1 MYSAQDTFGRHCK
14 SVRRKK
20 NKEWPFCADVTAI
33 DFGTTYSGY
42 AFSMRHEFK
51 TDPLK
56 IHANQAW
63 NSGGRALLSLKT
75 PTCLLLNDKKELDSF
90 GYEAENKYADIVMDD
105 EQDNYYYFH
114 RFKMNL
120 HNNKKITSHMVLEDI
135 RGKSVPAI
143 EVFGLSIKA
152 LVTHLTDIL
161 DKQGTG
167 MDKSEIQWVLTVPA
181 IWTDAAKQFM
191 RKSAVKAGIPE
202 DSLKIA
208 LEPEAA
214 SIFCQYLPT
223 KKLHGADEGFTM
235 TEPGA
240 KYMVVDLGGGT
251 ADITVHEKLS
261 NGQLKELCR
270 AAGNDCGGTSVDGRF
285 FQMLVKI
292 FGGPLMKK
300 IKDDDPSAYLDLFRE
315 FETVKRTI
323 TPEKDSKVNITIP
336 YASLDTHC
344 NNILGENLADVL
356 GSSPYSKQ
364 IAVRGDKMRVD
375 ADVMKALFKPTIDN
389 IISLM
394 KEILQNK
401 AASDVSQLLLVGGFS
416 ECILIQDAVK
426 RNFKSKKVIIP
437 EEAGLSVLKGAVL
450 FGHRPEYVRS
460 RVMRFSYAFNL
471 GSWIAEN
478 RPHLKR
484 SRVVRYNNG
493 LYSCIV
499 KYEFLDN
506 ENKHAQVLFSLTKR
520 TSGVSN
526 FKPVLSFRFFLVY
539 KRNRAEDVEPG
550 CSNIPGDNCH
560 ASYFEEKA
568 YFSCGLAEGRLQIY
582 HKDIKI
588 TLPAHVE
595 AMKGNGINVSE
606 VWSSGISCKKEK
618 KAKKCSQRV
627 ADDF

>member
-1 MYSAQDTFGRHCK
+1 MQ
-14 SVRRKK
+14 KK
-20 NKEWPFCADVTAI
+20 RDHLLVAAI

-460 RVMRFSYAFNL
+460 RVMRFSY
-471 GSWIAEN
+471 
-478 RPHLKR
+478 
-484 SRVVRYNNG
+484 
-493 LYSCIV
+493 
-499 KYEFLDN
+499 
-506 ENKHAQVLFSLTKR
+506 
-520 TSGVSN
+520 GVETRDD
-526 FKPVLSFRFFLVY
+526 F
-539 KRNRAEDVEPG
+539 D
-550 CSNIPGDNCH
+550 SNIHDKKYLVADVFPQKC
-560 ASYFEEKA
+560 EKI
-568 YFSCGLAEGRLQIY
+568 FNKIVEKDQEISLGQKFTTGHLTVVPMQKEMKLQIY
-582 HKDIKI
+582 VSTNKTPMYTDETSSTYLGSATI
-588 TLPAHVE
+588 TFLVPTEDLRNVKAE
-595 AMKGNGINVSE
+595 YIFGNTEISMKAVD
-606 VWSSGISCKKEK
+606 EK
-618 KAKKCSQRV
+618 TGTNITASF
-627 ADDF
+627 DLI

>member
-1 MYSAQDTFGRHCK
+1 MQ
-14 SVRRKK
+14 KK
-20 NKEWPFCADVTAI
+20 GDHLLVAAI

-75 PTCLLLNDKKELDSF
+75 PTCLLLNNKKELDSF

-105 EQDNYYYFH
+105 EQDNYYYFQ

-120 HNNKKITSHMVLEDI
+120 HNNTKIKSHMVLEDI
-135 RGKSVPAI
+135 SGKSVPAI
-143 EVFGLSIKA
+143 DVFGLSIKA

-191 RKSAVKAGIPE
+191 RKSAANAGIPE
-202 DSLKIA
+202 DCLKIA

-214 SIFCQYLPT
+214 SIFCQYIPT
-223 KKLHGADEGFTM
+223 KKLHGADDGFTM
-235 TEPGA
+235 TEPGS

-251 ADITVHEKLS
+251 ADITVHEKLA

-300 IKDDDPSAYLDLFRE
+300 VKDKDPSAYLDLFRE

-323 TPEKDSKVNITIP
+323 TPERDSKVNITIP
-336 YASLDTHC
+336 FASLDAQCKTV
-344 NNILGENLADVL
+344 LGENLVDVL
-356 GSSPYSKQ
+356 GSSPYSNQ
-364 IAVRGDKMRVD
+364 LTVRGDKMRVE
-375 ADVMKALFKPTIDN
+375 ADLMRSLFQPTIES

-394 KEILQNK
+394 KEILRNK
-401 AASDVSQLLLVGGFS
+401 TASDVSQLLLVGGFS
-416 ECILIQDAVK
+416 ECMLIQDAVK
-426 RNFKSKKVIIP
+426 RNFKNKRVIIP

-450 FGHRPEYVRS
+450 FGHRPEYIRS
-460 RVMRFSYAFNL
+460 RIMRLSY
-471 GSWIAEN
+471 GVGT
-478 RPHLKR
+478 R
-484 SRVVRYNNG
+484 
-493 LYSCIV
+493 CIFDSNIHDK
-499 KYEFLDN
+499 KYLIEN
-506 ENKHAQVLFSLTKR
+506 ENPPKCTNIFGQIVEKDQEVSLGEKFTTSHLTVLPMQKEM
-520 TSGVSN
+520 
-526 FKPVLSFRFFLVY
+526 P
-539 KRNRAEDVEPG
+539 
-550 CSNIPGDNCH
+550 
-560 ASYFEEKA
+560 
-568 YFSCGLAEGRLQIY
+568 LQIY
-582 HKDIKI
+582 VSTDKSPMYIDESSCTFLGSATIKFPNPTKDTREVNVEYIFGNTEIGMTAVDEKTGTKI
-588 TLPAHVE
+588 IASFDL
-595 AMKGNGINVSE
+595 I
-606 VWSSGISCKKEK
+606 
-618 KAKKCSQRV
+618 
-627 ADDF
+627 

>member
-1 MYSAQDTFGRHCK
+1 MQKTGDHLLVA
-14 SVRRKK
+14 
-20 NKEWPFCADVTAI
+20 AI

-75 PTCLLLNDKKELDSF
+75 PTCLLLNDRKELDSF

-120 HNNKKITSHMVLEDI
+120 HNNTKITSGMVLEDI

-152 LVTHLTDIL
+152 LVSHLTDIL

-191 RKSAVKAGIPE
+191 RKSAVNAGIPE
-202 DSLKIA
+202 ESLKIA

-251 ADITVHEKLS
+251 ADITVHEKLA

-270 AAGNDCGGTSVDGRF
+270 ATGNDCGGTSVDGRF

-300 IKDDDPSAYLDLFRE
+300 IKDEDPSAYLDLFRE

-323 TPEKDSKVNITIP
+323 TPEKDTKVNITIP
-336 YASLDTHC
+336 YASLDAQC
-344 NNILGENLADVL
+344 KKVLGENLPDVL
-356 GSSPYSKQ
+356 ESSPYSNQ
-364 IAVRGDKMRVD
+364 LTVRGDKMRVE
-375 ADVMKALFKPTIDN
+375 ADLMRSLFNPTIDS

-394 KEILQNK
+394 KDILQNK
-401 AASDVSQLLLVGGFS
+401 ATSEVSQLLLVGGFS
-416 ECILIQDAVK
+416 ECMLIQAAVK
-426 RNFKSKKVIIP
+426 RNFKQKRVIIP

-450 FGHRPEYVRS
+450 FGHRPEYIRS
-460 RVMRFSYAFNL
+460 RVMQLSYGVETRRVFNSKIHDKKYLVENETPPKCEKIFKQIVKKDQEVSLGEKFITSHLTAFPMQKEMPLHIYVSTEKTPMYIDESSCTYL
-471 GSWIAEN
+471 GSATITFPTPTEETREVTAEYIFGN
-478 RPHLKR
+478 TEIGMTAVDKTT
-484 SRVVRYNNG
+484 G
-493 LYSCIV
+493 
-499 KYEFLDN
+499 
-506 ENKHAQVLFSLTKR
+506 TKI
-520 TSGVSN
+520 N
-526 FKPVLSFRFFLVY
+526 ASFDL
-539 KRNRAEDVEPG
+539 
-550 CSNIPGDNCH
+550 I
-560 ASYFEEKA
+560 
-568 YFSCGLAEGRLQIY
+568 
-582 HKDIKI
+582 
-588 TLPAHVE
+588 
-595 AMKGNGINVSE
+595 
-606 VWSSGISCKKEK
+606 
-618 KAKKCSQRV
+618 
-627 ADDF
+627 